1 MSKVEKQIKK
11 KKSKAK
17 LIWLIFILVWFLA
30 VLVNVWYEYIY
41 NPVIDFRND
50 IYDVTYS
57 YCMSHNYASEMGIL
71 KEPYCDCVASKL
83 IGNVKNRVTRDR
95 EFQKQLDLIT
105 VKCADSTKFSTV
117 SNSVLKEQY
126 NNTCIKGFGAHQK
139 KYCECFSNNMV
150 YFIRQYSYD
159 SAIKLHLDDITKKA
173 TDSCFGHYV
182 KADKHI

>member
-11 KKSKAK
+11 KKSKTK

-41 NPVIDFRND
+41 NPVIDFKNG
-50 IYDVTYS
+50 IYGVTYS
-57 YCMSHNYASEMGIL
+57 YCMTHNYATEKGIL
-71 KEPYCDCVASKL
+71 KEPYCDCIADNLSD
-83 IGNVKNRVTRDR
+83 NVENRVTREK
-95 EFQKQLDLIT
+95 EFQKQLDLATLKCSDT
-105 VKCADSTKFSTV
+105 VKFSTV
-117 SNSVLKEQY
+117 SNNVLKEQY

-173 TDSCFGHYV
+173 ADSCFGHYV